1 MIYTVTLNP
10 SIDYIVFTENFK
22 LGQLNRSKET
32 YKFAGGK
39 GINVSR
45 VLKEHDVDST
55 SLGFIGGFPGKFIED
70 KLIED
75 GIQTEFV
82 NIEEDTRINVKL
94 KGDTETE
101 INAPGP
107 TVKEQDEVALIQQI
121 KALTA
126 KDMVVLSGSI
136 PATMRSDI
144 YKEIAHICHEQN
156 ISFVVDAEK
165 ELLETVLPYGPSF
178 VKPNK
183 EELEVMMGR
192 KLNSDTDIKNAA
204 LQLIKK
210 GAEKV
215 MVSMGG
221 EGALLVTESIVYKAQ
236 APKGTVVNTV
246 GAGDST
252 VAGMIA
258 GQSKGLTLQE
268 SFKWAVA
275 SGSATAFTSDLATK
289 QQIEA
294 LMEHINIEII

>member
-10 SIDYIVFTENFK
+10 SIDYIVFTEDFK
-22 LGQLNRSKET
+22 LGQLNRSRET
-32 YKFAGGK
+32 FKFAGGK

-45 VLKEHDVDST
+45 VLKAHDVNST
-55 SLGFIGGFPGKFIED
+55 ALGFIGGFPGKFIQD
-70 KLIED
+70 KLEQD
-75 GIQTEFV
+75 GIETDFV
-82 NIEEDTRINVKL
+82 NIQQDTRINVKL

-107 TVKEQDEVALIQQI
+107 AVSESEEAALIEQI
-121 KALTA
+121 KQLTSN
-126 KDMVVLSGSI
+126 DIVVLSGSI
-136 PATMRSDI
+136 PASMRADI
-144 YKEIAHICHEQN
+144 YQEIAHICHQQG
-156 ISFVVDAEK
+156 ITFVVDAEK
-165 ELLETVLPYGPSF
+165 ELLETVLPFGPSF

-183 EELEVMMGR
+183 EELEVMSGR
-192 KLNSDTDIKNAA
+192 KLNSDMDIKNAA

-221 EGALLVTESIVYKAQ
+221 EGALLVTESIVYRAQ

-258 GQSKGLTLQE
+258 GLSKGRTLQD
-268 SFKWAVA
+268 SFRWAVA

-289 QQIEA
+289 EQIEQ
-294 LMEHINIEII
+294 LMDEVHIEIV

>member
-22 LGQLNRSKET
+22 VGQLNRSKET
-32 YKFAGGK
+32 FKFAGGK

-45 VLKEHDVDST
+45 VLKEHDITST
-55 SLGFIGGFPGKFIED
+55 ALGFIGGFPGKFIQD
-70 KLIED
+70 KLAQDDIPTD
-75 GIQTEFV
+75 FV
-82 NIEEDTRINVKL
+82 NIEHDTRINVKL
-94 KGDTETE
+94 KSDTETE

-107 TVKEQDEVALIQQI
+107 AVSEAEEAKLIEQI
-121 KALTA
+121 KQLTPE
-126 KDMVVLSGSI
+126 DIVVLSGSI
-136 PATMRSDI
+136 PASMRADI
-144 YKEIAHICHEQN
+144 YEEIARICKAQG
-156 ISFVVDAEK
+156 ITFVVDAEK
-165 ELLETVLPYGPSF
+165 ELLEAVLPYGPSF

-183 EELEVMMGR
+183 EELEVMSGK
-192 KLNSDTDIKNAA
+192 KLNSDMEIKNAA

-258 GQSKGLTLQE
+258 GLSKELTLRD

-289 QQIEA
+289 QQIEQTID
-294 LMEHINIEII
+294 EVHIEII